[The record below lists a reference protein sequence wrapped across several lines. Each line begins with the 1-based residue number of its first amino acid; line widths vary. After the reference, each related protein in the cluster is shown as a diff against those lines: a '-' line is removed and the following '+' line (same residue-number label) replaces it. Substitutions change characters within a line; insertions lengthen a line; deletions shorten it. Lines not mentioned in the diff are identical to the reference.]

1 MLSDDD
7 LSVMRNVADASLIET
22 VKIYR
27 VTRTDDGYGGSTV
40 AETLVE
46 TTVGRV
52 ESKSE
57 ELRTIG
63 GKVTLAEKTFVYLP
77 AETDVRPEDI
87 VECGERFVVVDFT
100 RRPFEVLRE
109 VEVRLEV

>member
-1 MLSDDD
+1 
-7 LSVMRNVADASLIET
+7 MRNVADASLIET
-22 VKIYR
+22 VNIYR
-27 VTRTDDGYGGSTV
+27 VTRADDGYGGFTTSE
-40 AETLVE
+40 ALIE

-52 ESKSE
+52 ETKSV

-63 GKVTLAEKTFVYLP
+63 EKVTLAEKTFVYLP

-109 VEVRLEV
+109 VEVRLAVGL